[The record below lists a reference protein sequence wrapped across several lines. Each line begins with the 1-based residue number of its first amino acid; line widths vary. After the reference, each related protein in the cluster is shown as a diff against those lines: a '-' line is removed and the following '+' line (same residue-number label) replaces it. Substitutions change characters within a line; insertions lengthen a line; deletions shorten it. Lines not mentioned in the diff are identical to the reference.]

1 MSETAKEDIVDIN
14 TEPQI
19 IETSTEDME
28 IEIVDDRPI
37 EDRVPPRD
45 EAVQAESGEALAE
58 DADVDEDSEASGYSD
73 RVQKRI
79 KKLKYEFHEER
90 RAKEQADRER
100 LEAVDFAQRIFQE
113 NQNLRT
119 TLAEGEGVL
128 LEQTKG
134 RAEADVARAKKEYK
148 DAFESGDPD
157 AITEAQMSLTN
168 AQAAQIQADQYQ
180 PVYKNIPQP
189 SQNTVP
195 QKKVQPPVHKPTSLD
210 IEWSE
215 RNPWFNRDSVMTGF
229 ALGVHEELVK
239 TGTSPLE
246 TPEKYYREL
255 DAEMQKRF
263 PDKFGGGSTEEAP
276 RNQTGNVVAPA
287 QRSANSSRKVQLTS
301 TQVALAKRIGI
312 TPEQYAAQMLK
323 LEQDNG

>member
-1 MSETAKEDIVDIN
+1 MSETAKEEIIDIN
-14 TEPQI
+14 TEPQEI
-19 IETSTEDME
+19 VTDVEEME
-28 IEIVDDRPI
+28 IEVVDDRPI
-37 EDRVPPRD
+37 EDRVPPRSSAD
-45 EAVQAESGEALAE
+45 ESGSEGIAVEGE
-58 DADVDEDSEASGYSD
+58 DDYEDSEASGYSE

-100 LEAVDFAQRIFQE
+100 SEAVEFAQKVFQE
-113 NQNLRT
+113 NQNLRS
-119 TLAEGEGVL
+119 TLAQGEGVL

-157 AITEAQMSLTN
+157 AITEAQVNLTN

-180 PVYKNIPQP
+180 PVYQNIPQP
-189 SQNTVP
+189 TMQAP
-195 QKKVQPPVHKPTSLD
+195 KKNVQRPVHKPTSLD
-210 IEWSE
+210 IDWAE

-239 TGTSPLE
+239 SGTSPLE

-255 DAEMQKRF
+255 DAEMQRRF
-263 PDKFGGGSTEEAP
+263 PDKFGSGETEDAP

-287 QRSANSSRKVQLTS
+287 QRSANKSRKVQLTS
-301 TQVALAKRIGI
+301 TQVALAKRLGI
-312 TPEQYAAQMLK
+312 SPEQYAAQMLK
-323 LEQDNG
+323 LEQGNG